1 MPRFAANISTMFT
14 EHTLVDRVKAA
25 GDAGFEA
32 VECQFPYEVL
42 AADMKAALDAAGIPL
57 VLINTP
63 PGDFAAG
70 ERGLAALPGREAD
83 FRAAMAEALDYAE
96 AVGCRKIHVMAGVLP
111 EGVTR
116 DDGFTLFGEN
126 LRHAVSETDGRPVD
140 MLLIEPINTRDIPG
154 YLLNRPEEARN
165 LIESIGAAVEPVG
178 AADLRLQYDF
188 YHTQIMRGDVAKGL
202 EAFWPLIGHV
212 QFAGVPE
219 RQEPDIGELN
229 HTYLFECLD
238 HLGYEGWVGAEY
250 FPAGRTEEGL
260 SWATAYDIHQKPTHL
275 ATGGT
280 LV

>member
-14 EHTLVDRVKAA
+14 EHALIDRVKAA
-25 GDAGFEA
+25 ADAGFTA
-32 VECQFPYEVL
+32 VECQFPYE
-42 AADMKAALDAAGIPL
+42 APADEMKAALEAEGVTL

-83 FRAAMAEALDYAE
+83 FQNAMADALDYAE
-96 AVGCRKIHVMAGVLP
+96 AVDCRKIHVMAGVTP
-111 EGVTR
+111 DGVSR
-116 DDGFTLFGEN
+116 ENGFALFEKN
-126 LRHAVSETDGRPVD
+126 LRHAIDVARGRQVD

-154 YLLNRPEEARN
+154 YLLNRPEEARV
-165 LIESIGAAVEPVG
+165 LIERIGSAG
-178 AADLRLQYDF
+178 LRLQYDF

-229 HTYLFECLD
+229 CSYMFERLD
-238 HLGYEGWVGAEY
+238 QLGYDGWVGAEY
-250 FPAGRTEEGL
+250 MPAGKTEDGL
-260 SWATAYDIHQKPTHL
+260 SWAAAYGIHPRPIHL
-275 ATGGT
+275 ATGGE

>member
-14 EHTLVDRVKAA
+14 EHALVDRVAAAAAA
-25 GDAGFEA
+25 GFQA
-32 VECQFPYEVL
+32 VECQFPYEVPVR
-42 AADMKAALDAAGIPL
+42 DMKAVLDAAGIPL

-63 PGDFAAG
+63 PGDFEAG
-70 ERGLAALPGREAD
+70 ERGLAALPGREAA
-83 FRAAMAEALDYAE
+83 FRTAMANALDYAE

-111 EGVTR
+111 EGITR
-116 DDGFTLFGEN
+116 DDGFALFEQN
-126 LRHAVSETDGRPVD
+126 LRYATSEAGGRPID

-154 YLLNRPEEARN
+154 YLLNRPEEARG
-165 LIESIGAAVEPVG
+165 LIEAVAGPVG

-202 EAFWPLIGHV
+202 EEFWPLIGHV

-229 HTYLFECLD
+229 HPYLFDCLD
-238 HLGYEGWVGAEY
+238 RLGYDGWVGAEY
-250 FPAGRTEEGL
+250 FPTGRTEDGL
-260 SWATAYDIHQKPTHL
+260 SWAAAYGIRQKPTHL